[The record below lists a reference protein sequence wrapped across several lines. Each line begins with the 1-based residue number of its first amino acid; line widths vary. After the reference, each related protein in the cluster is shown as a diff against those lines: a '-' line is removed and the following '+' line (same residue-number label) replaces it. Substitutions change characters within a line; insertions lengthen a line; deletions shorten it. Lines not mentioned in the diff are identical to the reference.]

1 MISVGPEQR
10 VRSGGAANHSR
21 QKQKSGGSVGGSL
34 GQKQKKSP
42 ADKGSSAS
50 AMDRQLE
57 SVMSAA
63 REVLLQPQATQEEKD
78 ATLSACRAR
87 FDGIAARFA
96 AASASA
102 DYYVTRARFE
112 EFCGKHEAVADLYAL
127 AAKNGAEPSE
137 VVQENF
143 LQFLQRQSQALKAGA
158 GQAAPKAAPKAAD
171 KQPAPATKAPR
182 TPLGK
187 SAGARRIKTP
197 SSLRSGARRVPVRAS
212 QQKPM
217 REAPSSAGASGVLR
231 TPTLGPPLRVLTPAA
246 QTAAVLDFGDGSQ
259 PEEPEAEPEAGAEP
273 EEALP
278 LPTSLQDFVKEQQK
292 LKHQEH
298 ASSQPSA
305 QMTATVVFSPVRV
318 PKSAVEETG
327 SRVALTPVRR
337 SPRINR
343 AANLPERSLD
353 DLLAETEYCYR
364 PNEAVKALQDE
375 ALHDDSKT

>member
-10 VRSGGAANHSR
+10 ARSGGAANHSQR

-34 GQKQKKSP
+34 GQKQKSP

-217 REAPSSAGASGVLR
+217 REAPSGVLR

>member
-1 MISVGPEQR
+1 M
-10 VRSGGAANHSR
+10 
-21 QKQKSGGSVGGSL
+21 
-34 GQKQKKSP
+34 
-42 ADKGSSAS
+42 
-50 AMDRQLE
+50 
-57 SVMSAA
+57 
-63 REVLLQPQATQEEKD
+63 
-78 ATLSACRAR
+78 
-87 FDGIAARFA
+87 
-96 AASASA
+96 
-102 DYYVTRARFE
+102 
-112 EFCGKHEAVADLYAL
+112 
-127 AAKNGAEPSE
+127 
-137 VVQENF
+137 
-143 LQFLQRQSQALKAGA
+143 
-158 GQAAPKAAPKAAD
+158 PKP
-171 KQPAPATKAPR
+171 
-182 TPLGK
+182 
-187 SAGARRIKTP
+187 
-197 SSLRSGARRVPVRAS
+197 
-212 QQKPM
+212 
-217 REAPSSAGASGVLR
+217 
-231 TPTLGPPLRVLTPAA
+231 VLTPAA
-246 QTAAVLDFGDGSQ
+246 QTAAVLDFGDASQ

-375 ALHDDSKT
+375 ALHGDS

>member
-1 MISVGPEQR
+1 MMVAVGPEQR
-10 VRSGGAANHSR
+10 ARSDASHLR
-21 QKQKSGGSVGGSL
+21 QKQKSSGGSVGGSGA
-34 GQKQKKSP
+34 GQKQKSS
-42 ADKGSSAS
+42 ALDKGSSAS

-127 AAKNGAEPSE
+127 AAKNEAEPSE

-217 REAPSSAGASGVLR
+217 REAPSSAGAGVLR
-231 TPTLGPPLRVLTPAA
+231 TPTLGPPLRVFTPAA
-246 QTAAVLDFGDGSQ
+246 QTAAVLDFGDASQ
-259 PEEPEAEPEAGAEP
+259 QEPEAEPEAGAEP

-278 LPTSLQDFVKEQQK
+278 LPTSLQDFVMEQQK
-292 LKHQEH
+292 LKHQER

-343 AANLPERSLD
+343 AANLPERTLD

-375 ALHDDSKT
+375 ALHDDSKM